1 MKKHIQK
8 YTAGLAIFVFIAALV
23 GFYLNRHANDDIIAW
38 INKEI
43 QEKPSTAGLLPIPN
57 SEVNY
62 LGASASNAFVAMQPY
77 NINIQGTMTPIT
89 MSGLSPT
96 FDYSGNVPFLNPST
110 GTSNVADIQSWDPL
124 FPQTFNPVLPGDY
137 ELDANL
143 ITNLGFPGRVDKQII
158 NGNPV
163 TMVRYNAGDNTTW
176 GNARSML
183 NGWPIPPRTHVRWEL
198 EVQFGNADGTNDWIL
213 APSAIWTPD
222 STGNWVISNGG
233 SPVLFFQ
240 VHSTNQSNPPLQAGV
255 DTDINDPTK
264 LMMTFLQRTGTATSP
279 VQIGIVHGLSRHTI
293 VPIIIEA
300 FLDERAATNG
310 GKGLLQIWVNNA
322 LVLQQT
328 GPTLALGPNP
338 HWWALASYS
347 WAQAAPYS
355 YTRAV
360 FFKTARM
367 LVFPAAPLSAP
378 TNLTASASSSTTVNL
393 SWTASTGVASYTINR
408 NGSPISSS
416 PNASFIDSSA
426 APGTTYSYTVVALDA
441 GGIASAPSNV
451 ATVTTP
457 LPAINITSSNV
468 GNITATSATINWTT
482 NVSATGQ
489 VNYGTATNS
498 LTSKVIVGTSAT
510 SQKAIISG
518 LNKATTYYYQIV
530 ATSTTSGLVSGF
542 PSASSATKSL
552 KTLKH

>member
-1 MKKHIQK
+1 MKKHVKK
-8 YTAGLAIFVFIAALV
+8 YRMGLAIFVFIAVLAGLYV
-23 GFYLNRHANDDIIAW
+23 IRHANDEIIAW
-38 INKEI
+38 MNKEI
-43 QEKPSTAGLLPIPN
+43 QQKPSTAGLLPMPN

-77 NINIQGTMTPIT
+77 NINIQGTMVPNT
-89 MSGLSPT
+89 MWGISPT

-110 GTSNVADIQSWDPL
+110 GNSNVGNIQAWDPL

-158 NGNPV
+158 NGIPM

-176 GNARSML
+176 GKARSML
-183 NGWPIPPRTHVRWEL
+183 NGWNVPPRTHVRWEI
-198 EVQFGNADGTNDWIL
+198 EVAFGNADGTNDWVL
-213 APSAIWTPD
+213 TPSAIWTQD

-240 VHSTNQSNPPLQAGV
+240 VHSTNQNNPPLQAGV

-264 LMMTFLQRTGTATSP
+264 LMMTFSQRTGTATAP

-300 FLDERAATNG
+300 FLDERLASNG
-310 GKGLLQIWVNNA
+310 GKGLLQIWVNNT
-322 LVLQQT
+322 LVLQQS

-360 FFKTARM
+360 FFKTAKM
-367 LVFPAAPLSAP
+367 FVFPAAPLSAP
-378 TNLTASASSSTTVNL
+378 TNLTASASSSTAVSL
-393 SWTASTGVASYTINR
+393 SWAASTGAASYTIYR
-408 NGSPISSS
+408 NSSPISSTTTT
-416 PNASFIDSSA
+416 SFIDSSA
-426 APGTTYSYTVVALDA
+426 VAGTTYNYTVIALDA
-441 GGIASAPSNV
+441 SGIASAPSNV

-457 LPAINITSSNV
+457 LPTINITSSNV
-468 GNITATSATINWTT
+468 GNITGTSATINWTT
-482 NVSATGQ
+482 NISATGQ
-489 VNYGTATNS
+489 VNYGTAANS
-498 LTSKVIVGTSAT
+498 LTSQVAIGTSTT
-510 SQKAIISG
+510 SQKAMISG
-518 LNKATTYYYQIV
+518 LNKATTYYYQIL
-530 ATSTTSGLVSGF
+530 STSGVAST
-542 PSASSATKSL
+542 SSATKSL
-552 KTLKH
+552 KTLKR

>member
-1 MKKHIQK
+1 
-8 YTAGLAIFVFIAALV
+8 
-23 GFYLNRHANDDIIAW
+23 
-38 INKEI
+38 
-43 QEKPSTAGLLPIPN
+43 
-57 SEVNY
+57 
-62 LGASASNAFVAMQPY
+62 
-77 NINIQGTMTPIT
+77 
-89 MSGLSPT
+89 
-96 FDYSGNVPFLNPST
+96 
-110 GTSNVADIQSWDPL
+110 
-124 FPQTFNPVLPGDY
+124 
-137 ELDANL
+137 
-143 ITNLGFPGRVDKQII
+143 
-158 NGNPV
+158 
-163 TMVRYNAGDNTTW
+163 
-176 GNARSML
+176 
-183 NGWPIPPRTHVRWEL
+183 
-198 EVQFGNADGTNDWIL
+198 
-213 APSAIWTPD
+213 
-222 STGNWVISNGG
+222 
-233 SPVLFFQ
+233 
-240 VHSTNQSNPPLQAGV
+240 
-255 DTDINDPTK
+255 
-264 LMMTFLQRTGTATSP
+264 
-279 VQIGIVHGLSRHTI
+279 
-293 VPIIIEA
+293 
-300 FLDERAATNG
+300 
-310 GKGLLQIWVNNA
+310 
-322 LVLQQT
+322 
-328 GPTLALGPNP
+328 
-338 HWWALASYS
+338 
-347 WAQAAPYS
+347 
-355 YTRAV
+355 
-360 FFKTARM
+360 M

-393 SWTASTGVASYTINR
+393 SWTASTGAASYTINR

-552 KTLKH
+552 KTLKR